1 MPYRLG
7 YEFGRAVGFEETTQK
22 TELTRNQHATR
33 GALHATRTRVN
44 LPTDPPGT
52 LASLLAR
59 RHPKIRVHRSNL
71 HYRGVAAAEA
81 DATFSEM
88 DHNGSNLMTVAKMQH
103 YAQIRAGRKKTNSA
117 VRVSRPRRDAGLHQ
131 VHRAHRR
138 TVPRDRYA

>member
-71 HYRGVAAAEA
+71 HYQLIMAPHLSP
-81 DATFSEM
+81 F
-88 DHNGSNLMTVAKMQH
+88 
-103 YAQIRAGRKKTNSA
+103 
-117 VRVSRPRRDAGLHQ
+117 
-131 VHRAHRR
+131 
-138 TVPRDRYA
+138 